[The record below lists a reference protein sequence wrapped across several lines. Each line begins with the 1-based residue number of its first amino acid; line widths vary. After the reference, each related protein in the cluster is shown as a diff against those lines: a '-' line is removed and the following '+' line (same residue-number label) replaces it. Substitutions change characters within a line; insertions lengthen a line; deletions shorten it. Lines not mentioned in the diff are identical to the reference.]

1 MSTRRSRRALA
12 GLAGAALAL
21 TVLPATA
28 VQAATGSPAV
38 PAPHLAP
45 HRASHSAPLS
55 ATERIQDELARD
67 TAVSLADSRWSAQ
80 LRAAALGSAAVDLHA
95 LSDRSTAPAGRR
107 LEAAVAD
114 ADQEL
119 AEAKGL
125 DAGSGSLLRLR
136 LADPSMRTALAKGVK
151 PLVAA
156 AVSDDN
162 RNSVTAWDGAGRAHV
177 LAADKLPA
185 LPVYLI
191 DIDTS
196 KALTAGLDVLDR
208 ELAKLGV
215 GTAAGSQKPTA
226 PTGAAAST
234 DGVWTTR
241 ITSIGLADDMEPWI
255 KGGAEIYA
263 LVTGWGQDG
272 VARVDT
278 VQMPYLDDD
287 GRTYYP
293 NQVLV
298 NWFSYKY
305 NLADVV
311 LMEDDG
317 DTNYKELA
325 RAIAAALLTLT
336 DQGVYAP
343 LVDAVLAAI
352 PDSWYTDDPD
362 YVDSWYTLSRQDQG
376 RRTGASGNGWM
387 TVEPYWVEQ
396 F

>member
-1 MSTRRSRRALA
+1 MSTRRSRQALA
-12 GLAGAALAL
+12 GLAGVALAL
-21 TVLPATA
+21 TALPATA
-28 VQAATGSPAV
+28 VQAADRAPSGSG
-38 PAPHLAP
+38 
-45 HRASHSAPLS
+45 SAPVS
-55 ATERIQDELARD
+55 ATEKIQDRLARD
-67 TAVSLADSRWSAQ
+67 TAASLGDARWSAQ
-80 LRAAALGSAAVDLHA
+80 LRTAALGSAAVDLLA
-95 LSDRSTAPAGRR
+95 LSDRSGAPAGRR
-107 LEAAVAD
+107 LEAAAAEANRD
-114 ADQEL
+114 L
-119 AEAKGL
+119 AAAKGL
-125 DAGSGSLLRLR
+125 GAGSGSLLRVG

-156 AVSDDN
+156 AVSDDR
-162 RNSVTAWDGAGRAHV
+162 RNSVTAYDGAGRTYR
-177 LAADKLPA
+177 LSADKVPDR
-185 LPVYLI
+185 PVYLI
-191 DIDTS
+191 DVDTS
-196 KALTAGLDVLDR
+196 KALAAGLDVLDR

-215 GTAAGSQKPTA
+215 GAAGSPK
-226 PTGAAAST
+226 AAGPRRSSAST
-234 DGVWTTR
+234 GGMWTTK
-241 ITSIGLADDMEPWI
+241 ITSIRLNDDQEPWI

-298 NWFSYKY
+298 NWFNYKY

-325 RAIAAALLTLT
+325 RAIAAILLTVT
-336 DQGVYAP
+336 DQGAYTP

-362 YVDSWYTLSRQDQG
+362 YVDSWYTLSRQEQG
-376 RRTGASGNGWM
+376 SRTGAAANGWM
-387 TVEPYWVEQ
+387 TVEPYWVQQ